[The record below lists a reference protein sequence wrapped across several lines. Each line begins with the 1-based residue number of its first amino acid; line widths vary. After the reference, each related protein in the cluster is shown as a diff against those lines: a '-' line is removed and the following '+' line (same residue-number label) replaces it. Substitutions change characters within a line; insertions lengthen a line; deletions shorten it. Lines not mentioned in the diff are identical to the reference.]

1 MLNSRKQNAL
11 RQPEAGTRIATM
23 SSGRIAEAVNAL
35 YPTPLKLNCRA
46 GIPGRYWTMM
56 KKTLIAVLMLSGAL
70 GAYAI
75 KQSELDK
82 RIHVLTSKFE
92 AMQNSEKR
100 IPADHLKRAQGI
112 ILLDRTK
119 AGFLFAYQGGNGVA
133 MVRDPQNG
141 KWSPPA
147 FVGANEASLGLQ
159 IGGQQSFVVILLMNT
174 NATRLLTQSSFEFG
188 GEAAGTAGHESGGVS
203 GTISSDERP
212 VLVYDS
218 KSGLFGGVAIK
229 GGATTP
235 DDDANSAAYGEF
247 MTMEDILFQHKVKPS
262 DTALKLTEKLDA
274 ASAVAKK

>member
-1 MLNSRKQNAL
+1 
-11 RQPEAGTRIATM
+11 
-23 SSGRIAEAVNAL
+23 
-35 YPTPLKLNCRA
+35 
-46 GIPGRYWTMM
+46 MM
-56 KKTLIAVLMLSGAL
+56 KKTLIAVLMLSSAL

-92 AMQNSEKR
+92 AMQRSSDKQ
-100 IPADHLKRAQGI
+100 IPADQLRRAQGI

-133 MVRDPQNG
+133 MVRDPQTG

-159 IGGQQSFVVILLMNT
+159 IGGQQSFIVILLMNT

-188 GEAAGTAGHESGGVS
+188 GEASGTAGHDSAGVS

-218 KSGLFGGVAIK
+218 KAGLFGGVAIK
-229 GGATTP
+229 GGAITP
-235 DDDANSAAYGEF
+235 DDDANSTAYGEF
-247 MTMEDILFQHKVKPS
+247 VTMEDILFQHKVKPS
-262 DTALKLTEKLDA
+262 ETAIKLADELDT